1 MDLNLVETLSGVTAA
16 ISVTLTVIYLA
27 LQIKRNTSATQSQT
41 YQFATSALGD
51 TAATIGQ
58 SRELSRIFTLGMAS
72 PEKLDEIEYYQF
84 AYLGISLI
92 RRYEN
97 VFFQYQSGLIDDD
110 FWNGHRE
117 NLLWFFHQP
126 GFQ

>member
-1 MDLNLVETLSGVTAA
+1 MDLNLVETLSGVIAA
-16 ISVTLTVIYLA
+16 VSVTLTVIYLA

-97 VFFQYQSGLIDDD
+97 VFFQY
-110 FWNGHRE
+110 
-117 NLLWFFHQP
+117 
-126 GFQ
+126 